1 VPDGQY
7 TQTIYSLIR
16 DQKYKEVIS
25 ILNNELQFS
34 PRNRAALS
42 LLGYCY
48 FYIQDYGNASDMYD
62 QLTKFFP
69 DVDSYK
75 IYHAQS
81 LYKAGLY
88 VEAQKIAQQ
97 IENQEFADKIL

>member
-1 VPDGQY
+1 MSY
-7 TQTIYSLIR
+7 
-16 DQKYKEVIS
+16 
-25 ILNNELQFS
+25 ELQFS

-48 FYIQDYGNASDMYD
+48 FYVQDYAQAADMYD

-69 DVDSYK
+69 EVDSYK
-75 IYHAQS
+75 LYHAQA

-88 VEAQKIAQQ
+88 VEA
-97 IENQEFADKIL
+97 